1 MGAHRGHRGSSSPS
15 ASHDGESGSLHALSV
30 DAPSMPT
37 GSEPGPGAGNSGT
50 YADDGMKFAE
60 SNEKT
65 SDPVSS
71 IASVNGGASQPISSR
86 RGSTGIKPHNPPF
99 SPPSGSGNKGPA
111 MASFD
116 IPPSPDRSLLD
127 PAESFQSRKGDSE
140 EVNEKPSTAT
150 KSKMS
155 TSTARRPEANRPS
168 TKAAMT
174 GSTTRTASAPK
185 PARGS
190 APGRRGAAVASA
202 RPVRRSGTLERRPK
216 GTEPEQTQ
224 APVDDEALLDDARAK
239 TPAAPLAK
247 EPLAASD
254 IDIGML
260 DDEGAAAE
268 EAAAIRPRPEMLE
281 PEPTTAEFIDLEFT
295 PLSRP
300 DSPRTN
306 ADRELKDIEEGGGDS
321 MLARYFRDMAL
332 HPVMGPEE
340 ELETARAVERTEIDH
355 WVALLS
361 YLPAAEFVLD
371 ALCEDVTKAGEDEVK
386 APQVE
391 ELQKLVKIAKK
402 QKYKLAPEHEKAWA
416 QLSSELA
423 TVIRLPDSDRLWM
436 SRASSIARDLVR
448 EPDFEEDTIAD
459 TEEGAPIRPPRPTLP
474 MSPSYKR
481 YLDRVEKTFQ
491 AQHDAKNRFVKA
503 NLRLVVSIARR
514 YNRGRL
520 PLIDLI
526 QEGNIGLMKAVERF
540 DHNRGYRFSTYASWW
555 IRHAISRALADK
567 GRAVRIPVH
576 MLDTYNRVARATQ
589 AIIARTG
596 HEPTIEELEK
606 ETGVPREKLD
616 KVKDFY
622 AETPFSLDRPVGDED
637 GRKFIDFLQEENALS
652 PFDHLANRKWSDEV
666 RRLLTTLT
674 PIESRIIRWRFGLD
688 DEDELTLKEIGDK
701 YNLSRE
707 RIRQLQEQALVKI
720 RKQMRDYY

>member
-1 MGAHRGHRGSSSPS
+1 MRASKGH
-15 ASHDGESGSLHALSV
+15 
-30 DAPSMPT
+30 APNMMKA
-37 GSEPGPGAGNSGT
+37 EPL
-50 YADDGMKFAE
+50 
-60 SNEKT
+60 
-65 SDPVSS
+65 
-71 IASVNGGASQPISSR
+71 VNG
-86 RGSTGIKPHNPPF
+86 
-99 SPPSGSGNKGPA
+99 
-111 MASFD
+111 
-116 IPPSPDRSLLD
+116 
-127 PAESFQSRKGDSE
+127 
-140 EVNEKPSTAT
+140 
-150 KSKMS
+150 
-155 TSTARRPEANRPS
+155 
-168 TKAAMT
+168 
-174 GSTTRTASAPK
+174 
-185 PARGS
+185 
-190 APGRRGAAVASA
+190 AVAPDLA
-202 RPVRRSGTLERRPK
+202 AIG
-216 GTEPEQTQ
+216 
-224 APVDDEALLDDARAK
+224 LLDDDAPEETAVRAR
-239 TPAAPLAK
+239 PA
-247 EPLAASD
+247 E
-254 IDIGML
+254 IIE
-260 DDEGAAAE
+260 DD
-268 EAAAIRPRPEMLE
+268 PP
-281 PEPTTAEFIDLEFT
+281 EFIDIEFT
-295 PLSRP
+295 AIDRTAEAPRP
-300 DSPRTN
+300 SGLPE
-306 ADRELKDIEEGGGDS
+306 RELKDVEESGGDS

-340 ELETARAVERTEIDH
+340 ELATARGVERAEIDH
-355 WVALLS
+355 WMALLS
-361 YLPAAEFVLD
+361 YPPAAEHILT
-371 ALCEDVTKAGEDEVK
+371 ALEADVAKAGEEEVK
-386 APQVE
+386 APQIV
-391 ELQKLVKIAKK
+391 ELQKILRAAKK
-402 QKYKLAPEHEKAWA
+402 QKGKLPADQEKRWS
-416 QLSSELA
+416 QLAAELA
-423 TVIRLPDSDRLWM
+423 GVVRLPDSDRIWM
-436 SRASSIARDLVR
+436 SRAMQIARDLVR
-448 EPDFEEDTIAD
+448 EPDFDDDVSDPEEA
-459 TEEGAPIRPPRPTLP
+459 RPTRP
-474 MSPSYKR
+474 MLAPSRDYRR
-481 YLDRVEKTFQ
+481 YLDRVERTHQ
-491 AQHDAKNRFVKA
+491 VQHDAKNQFVKA

-707 RIRQLQEQALVKI
+707 RIRQLQEQALGKI
-720 RKQMRDYY
+720 RKQMRDY